1 MRTKLKRILS
11 AALACVMLLALLPA
25 TALAATDP
33 NVVYGTYGDSTWTRN
48 NSITNGSVTDSD
60 TGITLSKTAT
70 PTNTPNVFDITLTVQ
85 TSTTTTIVDPSAA
98 ATVLV
103 IDLSNSMYYCA
114 ACGNS
119 TQDSDGKYH
128 HSKDCKKST
137 GSITI
142 GHGKDSVTVGSA
154 VKTEE
159 TRLYAAKAAAKDFLK
174 SYAGD
179 NEAATRQLAIVG
191 FGTSARTFLSWC
203 NVAGGEGKNSYDE
216 AVTAIDSLAIGFA
229 NPNPNPD
236 PEYTVYKDTGGTN
249 LQAGLQLAAN
259 LSAMNAVSGMTKN
272 VIALTD
278 GIPTYRLSSNADT
291 TSVDYLG
298 IKKAV
303 WFFDTYWTEDIAGQ
317 GTQGSESNNTNAT
330 SAANK
335 VKEKADLYTVCFGV
349 ADQTCY
355 WRGPT
360 VGNFLKNSVASPETN
375 DKIYAYDANNADDL
389 YKAFKA
395 ITSTITSGLDGTGLF
410 VTDPM
415 AAGVT
420 ASDLSIDSGI
430 TSEDTSAGFTW
441 TLSSPETKTEGNTT
455 YYIYTLTYKAT
466 LDPTAIEGFNEAS
479 YYPLNGK
486 TTLTIPGNPNTV
498 LDFPVPGVKGVLPT
512 YTVTYAP
519 GTSGSLADADADGN
533 VVHFDVKHGSSTP
546 GAPEVTPNDDYYFT
560 GWSPAIANTVTKDVI
575 YTAQYGTKTAVT
587 VTAKSDTATYDG
599 TQHSVSGVDITGLP
613 EDYSIDYTASAS
625 GMDAGT
631 YTASVTG
638 TGKITDAD
646 GNDVTSKFTVST
658 VDGTLTITPKAVTV
672 TLTANSK
679 EYDGTTAAT
688 GVLNVIDTVKGDTVT
703 ASASSITFDKK
714 NVGSG
719 KEVTAS
725 GITLS
730 GTNAGNYTLTSTTA
744 TATAAITPK
753 ALTVTVT
760 ATDRTYNGTNIVGV
774 AIGTPVGVIS
784 GDNVSIDNPP
794 DTGTMVDPD
803 AGADKSVNVG
813 TLTLT
818 GADAGNYTL
827 TQPAV
832 TVTISKAPVT
842 ITVDNKSK
850 SYGDSDPEFTGSVE
864 GPVNDDDKA
873 ALNIQYKRADDD
885 LGKNNVGD
893 DITITATYENSNNYN
908 VSVTDGKLTI
918 VASNTNAV
926 NPTSYAEKYDGEAH
940 SISAAAIKD
949 GSTLHYSTDNENWS
963 ADNPTFTD
971 AGTYTVYVY
980 ATNPNFT
987 DTEIISATVT
997 ISKRDV
1003 TLTSATASKVYDK
1016 TPLTDSTVTVGG
1028 DGFVTGEGATYDV
1041 TGSQTK
1047 IGSSANA
1054 FTYTLNSDTKA
1065 DNYNITKTEGTLT
1078 VTAAEGVTIAKI
1090 PQQTN
1095 VTLGNTI
1102 TWTVTVTNTGNADA
1116 KDLTLTDSIEGVTIT
1131 APEGI
1136 NYQDFD
1142 LEAGKSIAFTV
1153 TYKPEKVGT
1162 YVNHVEVGQPKDDP
1176 DGNATEKIAEDD
1188 SDPVNVSKPYIP
1200 PVKPS
1205 KPVLNT
1211 EDHVA
1216 YIIGYED
1223 GTVKPNNNITRA
1235 EVATIFFRLLSD
1247 DSRAEFWSQTNSYSD
1262 VALTNWFNNAVS
1274 TLSNAGVITGYPDD
1288 TFKPN
1293 ASITR
1298 AEFAAIAAR
1307 FSDAEATSTCSFTD
1321 VPADHWAA
1329 NAIALAQDL
1338 GWINGYSDGTFKPN
1352 QPITRAEAMTLINRV
1367 LERAVDRD
1375 HMLADMVTWTDNRPG
1390 SWYYEAVQEATN
1402 SHEYTRTGVYVPSQ
1416 SFCYENWV
1424 EILEAPDWAALE
1436 NSWSTANGQ

>member
-1 MRTKLKRILS
+1 
-11 AALACVMLLALLPA
+11 MLISLLPA

-33 NVVYGTYGDSTWTRN
+33 DVVYGTYGDSTWTRD
-48 NSITNGSVTDSD
+48 NSITDGSITDAN

-70 PTNTPNVFDITLTVQ
+70 PTDTPNVFDITLTVQ

-114 ACGNS
+114 ECGNS

-137 GSITI
+137 ESTTI
-142 GHGKDSVTVGSA
+142 GYGTDSVTVGSA

-159 TRLYAAKAAAKDFLK
+159 TRLYAAKAAAKDFLE

-203 NVAGGEGKNSYDE
+203 NVAGGEGKNSYNN
-216 AVTAIDSLAIGFA
+216 AVTAIDSLAIGFI
-229 NPNPNPD
+229 NPDPNPD
-236 PEYTVYKDTGGTN
+236 PKYTVYTDTGGTN

-278 GIPTYRLSSNADT
+278 GIPTYRLSSDADT

-317 GTQGSESNNTNAT
+317 GTQGSKSNNTNAT

-349 ADQTCY
+349 SNQPCY
-355 WRGPT
+355 RGGPT

-466 LDPTAIEGFNEAS
+466 LDPTAIEGFDEDS

-519 GTSGSLADADADGN
+519 GTSGSLSGADADGN
-533 VVHFDVKHGSSTP
+533 VVHSDVKHGSPTP
-546 GAPEVTPNDDYYFT
+546 GAPEVTPSDDYYFT
-560 GWSPAIANTVTKDVI
+560 GWSPDIADTVTEDVT
-575 YTAQYGTKTAVT
+575 YTAQYETKAAVT
-587 VTAKSDTATYDG
+587 VTAKSDTVTYDG
-599 TQHSVSGVDITGLP
+599 TQHSVSGVDTTGLP
-613 EDYSIDYTASAS
+613 EGYNIEYTASAS
-625 GMDAGT
+625 GTDAGT

-638 TGKITDAD
+638 SGRITDAD
-646 GNDVTSKFTVST
+646 GNDVTSKFTVT
-658 VDGTLTITPKAVTV
+658 TANGTLTINPKAVTV
-672 TLTANSK
+672 TLNAQDK
-679 EYDGTTAAT
+679 VYDGNTTASGTLSVSGAVN
-688 GVLNVIDTVKGDTVT
+688 GETVT
-703 ASASSITFDKK
+703 AAATSITFSDK

-730 GTNAGNYTLTSTTA
+730 GTNAGNYTLTYTTA

-760 ATDRTYNGTNIVGV
+760 ATDRTYNGTNIVNVTTGDL
-774 AIGTPVGVIS
+774 VGVIS
-784 GDNVSIDNPP
+784 GDTVSISDPP
-794 DTGTMVDPD
+794 ITGTMNDPNAGTGKDVD
-803 AGADKSVNVG
+803 VG

-850 SYGDSDPEFTGSVE
+850 PYGDPDPTFTGTVV
-864 GPVNDDDKA
+864 GTVNADDTA
-873 ALNIQYKRADDD
+873 ALSVQYKRADGDVDKENVDD
-885 LGKNNVGD
+885 N
-893 DITITATYENSNNYN
+893 ITITATYTANSNY
-908 VSVTDGKLTI
+908 SVTVNDGKLTI
-918 VASNTNAV
+918 VAANSNSV
-926 NPTSYAEKYDGEAH
+926 NLTSYAEKYDGKAH
-940 SISAAAIKD
+940 SISAAATKV
-949 GSTLHYSTDNENWS
+949 GSTLYYSTDNETWS
-963 ADNPTFTD
+963 EDNPTFTD

-1003 TLTSATASKVYDK
+1003 TLTSATASKVYDR
-1016 TPLTDSTVTVGG
+1016 TPLTDSTVTIGG
-1028 DGFVTGEGATYDV
+1028 DLFVGDEGVTYNV

-1047 IGSSANA
+1047 IGSSVNA
-1054 FTYTLNSDTKA
+1054 FTYTLKDGTKA

-1078 VTAAEGVTIAKI
+1078 VTAATGVTITKI

-1162 YVNHVEVGQPKDDP
+1162 YVNHVEVGQPKDGP

-1200 PVKPS
+1200 PTKPS
-1205 KPVLNT
+1205 HPALNT

-1216 YIIGYED
+1216 YIIGYDD
-1223 GTVKPNNNITRA
+1223 GTVKPTNNITRA
-1235 EVATIFFRLLSD
+1235 EVATIFFRLLTD
-1247 DSRAEFWSQTNSYSD
+1247 DSRAAFWSQTNSYSD
-1262 VALTNWFNNAVS
+1262 VSSNNWFNNAVS
-1274 TLSNAGVITGYPDD
+1274 TLSNAGIISGYPDG

-1293 ASITR
+1293 APITR
-1298 AEFAAIAAR
+1298 AEFAAIATR
-1307 FSDAEATSTCSFTD
+1307 FSDASYTGRCTFTD

-1424 EILEAPDWAALE
+1424 KILEAPDWAALE
-1436 NSWSTANGQ
+1436 NAWSTANSQ